1 MKVKKNTFRWALVAA
16 PDGNIILLIM
26 KIKSLLK
33 KNKKLTNF
41 DISTVVQ
48 LSFEGKDQ
56 NYNDDYNGHCDV
68 DDL

>member
-56 NYNDDYNGHCDV
+56 NYNGHCDV

>member
-1 MKVKKNTFRWALVAA
+1 MAA
-16 PDGNIILLIM
+16 TDGNIILLIM
-26 KIKSLLK
+26 KIKSFLK
-33 KNKKLTNF
+33 KNKKQIDF